1 MSRTAPRSIGPSG
14 WPSTTTRPARTVV
27 SGAPISRARAA
38 PGPSGSRAKNHG
50 LPGPASWYWL
60 TSGSSALRTAQPP
73 GRTTLTTVD
82 LAHASISTVSIPCSP
97 RWSGLT
103 LVNTATSTADT
114 PIPRSISPP
123 RAVSRT
129 ANPTPGSPST
139 MRAPPGPDQSPGS
152 MQRPATNTPSVLL
165 HAASRPAS
173 AAIRPSSRVVVV
185 LPFVPVTATVG
196 ICGSSSRGGSPGSAS
211 RTLAAAVA
219 TRSSRGIPGPI
230 RRTSTRALPIASPVP
245 SCAQGKATTTVPSPA
260 ARLTAGPT

>member
-1 MSRTAPRSIGPSG
+1 M
-14 WPSTTTRPARTVV
+14 
-27 SGAPISRARAA
+27 
-38 PGPSGSRAKNHG
+38 
-50 LPGPASWYWL
+50 
-60 TSGSSALRTAQPP
+60 RTAQPP

-82 LAHASISTVSIPCSP
+82 FAHASISTVSIPWSP

-114 PIPRSISPP
+114 PIPRSIRPP

-152 MQRPATNTPSVLL
+152 MHRPATNTPSVLL

-173 AAIRPSSRVVVV
+173 AAIRPRSRVVVV
-185 LPFVPVTATVG
+185 FPLVPVTATVG
-196 ICGSSSRGGSPGSAS
+196 TWGSSSLGGSPGSAR
-211 RTLAAAVA
+211 RTVSAAVA
-219 TRSSRGIPGPI
+219 IRSSRGTSGPI

-245 SCAQGKATTTVPSPA
+245 SRSQGNATTTVPSPA
-260 ARLTAGPT
+260 VRLTAGPT